1 MSNGS
6 IAADPAG
13 LRGVSSAVSAAAAG
27 LPRTCPVAA
36 SVGDPAADAAL
47 ADFVRRW
54 NVQLARLHDAATAI
68 ARQANMTAVAFTLA
82 GE

>member
-1 MSNGS
+1 MSLGS
-6 IAADPAG
+6 IGADPAG
-13 LRGVSSAVSAAAAG
+13 LRAVSTAVSTAAAG
-27 LPRTCPVAA
+27 LPRTCPVPA

-54 NVQLARLHDAATAI
+54 SAQFERLQDAASVI
-68 ARQANMTAVAFTLA
+68 ARQANLTAVAFALA